1 MLSYGRLDGGAMQAE
16 VERFQQSIEDS
27 VPYTLN
33 VNYVNS
39 EKGVSERRSMRAVPL
54 NDSNWYLVSIIP
66 YGVLDRTIEDLD
78 DAMSMASVGRMA
90 LLALAIL
97 CVFWLF
103 AGMTMR
109 QMNQL
114 ATARTSAESALAE
127 SREAQAKA
135 EGARADALKAQQETE
150 EAREE
155 AVYANKTKS
164 EFLSNMSH
172 DIRTP
177 MNSIIGLTTIAR
189 DHIGEPAR
197 INDCLKKI
205 MLSGKQLLGLIND
218 VLDMSKIESGKMTL
232 KPEELSLRET
242 METMCDIIRPQ
253 LKVK

>member
-1 MLSYGRLDGGAMQAE
+1 MRRNDTYVVQSRGVEKDNYFKKMLSYGRLDDGGSMQAE

-33 VNYVNS
+33 VSYVNS
-39 EKGVSERRSMRAVPL
+39 EKGISERRSIRAVPL

-66 YGVLDRTIEDLD
+66 YGVLDQTIEELD
-78 DAMSMASVGRMA
+78 DAMIMASVGCMT
-90 LLALAIL
+90 LLVVVIL

-109 QMNQL
+109 QMNQF

-135 EGARADALKAQQETE
+135 EEARADALKAQQEAE
-150 EAREE
+150 AAREE

-189 DHIGEPAR
+189 DYVGEPAR
-197 INDCLKKI
+197 ITPA
-205 MLSGKQLLGLIND
+205 SRR
-218 VLDMSKIESGKMTL
+218 S
-232 KPEELSLRET
+232 
-242 METMCDIIRPQ
+242 
-253 LKVK
+253 